1 MIWMTLA
8 YIKQHSRLCCDGEDG
23 VLELYGA
30 SAEKTV
36 MNYLERDYDD
46 IVGTFGTD
54 EQPVPEPIRQ
64 ATLMLVDVSYMQR
77 SPVTVQNLYLVGY
90 GFDALLKPYM
100 RLSGLKPYMR
110 LSGTYA
116 NDQRNAILSQ
126 LLTNRQD
133 LEFYKP
139 DGADEITERINSVYT
154 RFAGIPNPS
163 ARILRTMRA
172 EADDIAA
179 AVDALVNP
187 TNENTEG

>member
-1 MIWMTLA
+1 MIWTTLA
-8 YIKQHSRLCCDGEDG
+8 YIKQHSRICCDGEDG

-90 GFDALLKPYM
+90 SFDAL
-100 RLSGLKPYMR
+100 LKPYMR

-116 NDQRNAILSQ
+116 NDQRNAILTQ
-126 LLTNRQD
+126 LAEQTTL
-133 LEFYKP
+133 LVFFKP
-139 DGADEITERINSVYT
+139 DGADDVSNRISEAYA
-154 RFAGIPNPS
+154 RFAQFSNPS
-163 ARILRTMRA
+163 PIILKAMKEQADALAA
-172 EADDIAA
+172 E
-179 AVDALVNP
+179 VQALVNP
-187 TNENTEG
+187 STENTEQ

>member
-23 VLELYGA
+23 VLYLYGA

-36 MNYLERDYDD
+36 MNYLDRDYDD

-54 EQPVPEPIRQ
+54 EQPVPEPIRE
-64 ATLMLVDVSYMQR
+64 ATLMLVDISYMQR

-90 GFDALLKPYM
+90 GFDAK
-100 RLSGLKPYMR
+100 LKPYMR

>member
-1 MIWMTLA
+1 MIWTTLA
-8 YIKQHSRLCCDGEDG
+8 YIKQHSRICCDGEDG
-23 VLELYGA
+23 TLELYGA
-30 SAEKTV
+30 AAEKTV

-100 RLSGLKPYMR
+100 RLSG
-110 LSGTYA
+110 TYA

-163 ARILRTMRA
+163 ARILKTMRK
-172 EADDIAA
+172 EADEIAA

>member
-36 MNYLERDYDD
+36 MNYLDRDYDD
-46 IVGTFGTD
+46 IVGTFGTT

-90 GFDALLKPYM
+90 SFDAL
-100 RLSGLKPYMR
+100 LKPYMR

-116 NDQRNAILSQ
+116 NDQRNAILSKLVEQAQ
-126 LLTNRQD
+126 LLS
-133 LEFYKP
+133 FYEP
-139 DGADEITERINSVYT
+139 DNAEEITVRITDTYK
-154 RFAGIPNPS
+154 RFASFSNPS
-163 ARILRTMRA
+163 AAILNTMKQETDAIVA
-172 EADDIAA
+172 E
-179 AVDALVNP
+179 VDALVNP